1 MRAARTP
8 DLPRPWRPFR
18 GLIRDRES
26 GMTGNT
32 RLLRLGK
39 ARRLTRAVMDGD
51 LVELNADLR
60 WEMPAA

>member
-1 MRAARTP
+1 
-8 DLPRPWRPFR
+8 
-18 GLIRDRES
+18 
-26 GMTGNT
+26 MTVNT